1 MAGGTAG
8 GGAGSP
14 TQHVSLNGSK
24 VMVLVTSGA
33 MWHIEDLSTGV
44 KTWVNKDE
52 LEFVNASGSTASAR
66 GGGGGGG
73 GGGRGGGDEEQCMI
87 IAGGGNSGGGG
98 TSERPVLSRANVWH
112 RHIQQAVL
120 GGYDGNVD
128 LMEVLSSTHPDSLSY
143 NTHSHDHNH
152 SPGYNHSHGHSA
164 NSRGPAI
171 PGIYMQSMDLKPTN
185 NPSGDRTVDGLNGF
199 TGRSQ
204 TPRPRPPS
212 EPRTAAAAA
221 RGGGRGG
228 GAGRGGRPGAAP
240 TTHAH
245 QRPQSAPMWGG
256 KSRGSRGGG
265 SGGGDILYS
274 PRSPLGAEADELD
287 LLPLDESEGRFG
299 EALEAAM
306 APLHKMEDALAH
318 TLRAVGRDGSSF
330 LQGCQDLAVE
340 YNRKAMSFAADQEAV
355 ANAIANANAAEAATD
370 TATDALTDADTDGE
384 AGRVEAGP
392 ESPRRSGKKRTP
404 SHALKAK
411 RRERARKEA
420 RRVAKQRGY
429 HAAQAAGVAG
439 ILLQKAAALT
449 DEQGFLSQWP
459 AVRLW
464 LRVVSLQNI
473 AALHG
478 RHGCQR
484 TAAHVMQM
492 ARTTDDER
500 QALLQTDGF
509 DQFDRDEN
517 GFIRGDG
524 KAWSKSLGP
533 LGPSGPLL
541 NGPDD
546 DDGSRV
552 GTFKPS
558 KRLTGGDG
566 EDDADDA
573 AAAAAEGS
581 DTDAPP
587 AVDNDHGGMMH
598 GEGGYEYENEHEH
611 ENEHEN
617 EHDAWWAGGVQRRWQ
632 EQRRR
637 GKKGKKGRRG
647 QKMVDTLADAAAA
660 SVVAAANQEA
670 AELATRAANITPLAD
685 EEGNV
690 PPPPGHDEALGRL
703 NLCAMANEAGEHGKA
718 LFHARLAIQ
727 VLLRT
732 TPMDPMD
739 RNTYVA
745 YDGEFADPEGGGGER
760 FAEYRSSSR
769 PSSHGSRGLSPTRS
783 TGDSSASSSTSGSR
797 RGGRPGSGR
806 SRANKRRAAPNARV
820 KHSRIVAIALY
831 NLGCAQQHLL
841 MVEPGDEE
849 KEGNEGKEGK
859 GRKGGK
865 VGKAGKA
872 GNREGKEERQSQ
884 SQNQGVRSRSPGR
897 RSTPRPNSSMKKSRR
912 LTGGLAPDTGRRAGR
927 TIYNAGA
934 GATKGAA
941 KKGVKGAVKGTSR
954 AALVSFEAA
963 LVLASGAFGEG
974 HPVTTRLA
982 AAHRAAKA
990 LQPKGLPHTV

>member
-1 MAGGTAG
+1 
-8 GGAGSP
+8 
-14 TQHVSLNGSK
+14 
-24 VMVLVTSGA
+24 
-33 MWHIEDLSTGV
+33 
-44 KTWVNKDE
+44 
-52 LEFVNASGSTASAR
+52 
-66 GGGGGGG
+66 
-73 GGGRGGGDEEQCMI
+73 
-87 IAGGGNSGGGG
+87 
-98 TSERPVLSRANVWH
+98 
-112 RHIQQAVL
+112 
-120 GGYDGNVD
+120 
-128 LMEVLSSTHPDSLSY
+128 
-143 NTHSHDHNH
+143 
-152 SPGYNHSHGHSA
+152 
-164 NSRGPAI
+164 
-171 PGIYMQSMDLKPTN
+171 
-185 NPSGDRTVDGLNGF
+185 
-199 TGRSQ
+199 
-204 TPRPRPPS
+204 
-212 EPRTAAAAA
+212 
-221 RGGGRGG
+221 
-228 GAGRGGRPGAAP
+228 
-240 TTHAH
+240 
-245 QRPQSAPMWGG
+245 
-256 KSRGSRGGG
+256 
-265 SGGGDILYS
+265 
-274 PRSPLGAEADELD
+274 
-287 LLPLDESEGRFG
+287 
-299 EALEAAM
+299 
-306 APLHKMEDALAH
+306 MEDALAH

-340 YNRKAMSFAADQEAV
+340 YNRKAMSFAADQKAV
-355 ANAIANANAAEAATD
+355 AIAIANANASEAATD

-392 ESPRRSGKKRTP
+392 ESPRRSGKKRPP

-492 ARTTDDER
+492 AHTTDDER
-500 QALLQTDGF
+500 QALLHTDGF

-541 NGPDD
+541 NGQD

-558 KRLTGGDG
+558 TRLTGGDG
-566 EDDADDA
+566 EDDA
-573 AAAAAEGS
+573 AAEGS
-581 DTDAPP
+581 DNDAPP

-598 GEGGYEYENEHEH
+598 GEGGYENEHEV
-611 ENEHEN
+611 EHEN
-617 EHDAWWAGGVQRRWQ
+617 EHDAWWAGGGQRRWQ
-632 EQRRR
+632 EQRRK

-647 QKMVDTLADAAAA
+647 QKMVDALADAAAA

-685 EEGNV
+685 EDGNV

-769 PSSHGSRGLSPTRS
+769 PSSRGSRGLSPTRS

-806 SRANKRRAAPNARV
+806 SRTNRRRAAPNAGV

-841 MVEPGDEE
+841 MVESGTGGDE
-849 KEGNEGKEGK
+849 KKVGNEGKEEKNGK
-859 GRKGGK
+859 E
-865 VGKAGKA
+865 GKAGKE
-872 GNREGKEERQSQ
+872 GNEERQSQ
-884 SQNQGVRSRSPGR
+884 SQSQGGRSRSPGR

-927 TIYNAGA
+927 TIYNAGGGA
-934 GATKGAA
+934 VKGATKGAA
-941 KKGVKGAVKGTSR
+941 KKGGVKGAVKGASR

-974 HPVTTRLA
+974 HPVTTRLD

-990 LQPKGLPHTV
+990 LQPNGLPRTV